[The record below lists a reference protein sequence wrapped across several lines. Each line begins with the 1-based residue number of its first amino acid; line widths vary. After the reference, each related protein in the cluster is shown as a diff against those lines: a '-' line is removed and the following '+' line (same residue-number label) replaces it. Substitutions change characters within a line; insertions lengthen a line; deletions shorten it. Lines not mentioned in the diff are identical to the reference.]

1 MRQEPFFSR
10 KYRVLALLLGAII
23 ALTLLLGTAFVLVE
37 LNHHCSGED
46 CPICAAIAR
55 DTAFLKVDCAAV
67 LPRASLASCLLTLPL
82 AFAMP
87 RLERRTA
94 PSLVSLKVKLSD

>member
-10 KYRVLALLLGAII
+10 KNRVLALLLGAMI
-23 ALTLLLGTAFVLVE
+23 ALTLLLGTAFVLFE
-37 LNHHCSGED
+37 QHHRCSGED

-55 DTAFLKVDCAAV
+55 DTAFLKADSAAT
-67 LPRASLASCLLTLPL
+67 LPRVSLANCLLALPL

-87 RLERRTA
+87 RLDRRTA